1 VEHYVFGLSFAYEP
15 FECRKVIWAMHH
27 GVLKNQCQSPTN
39 EAPAGKLQLK
49 PMSRLRVGLQNAGGP
64 GFAICASAEAVTD

>member
-1 VEHYVFGLSFAYEP
+1 
-15 FECRKVIWAMHH
+15 MHH

-49 PMSRLRVGLQNAGGP
+49 PVSRLRVGLQNAGGP